1 MSNLRN
7 PQYDAWLFWVPTYQ
21 CNLECN
27 YCKNAWWSG
36 YSRYVSEIFTK
47 TDNINISALKNTL
60 NNSNKIYRINF
71 TGGEPFLTP
80 NIVELCIELTKKH
93 FIAFN
98 TNLTSKKVKEFA
110 EKINPE
116 RVLFINASCHI
127 KELERKNLLSRYIH
141 NFLLCKNRGFNIGAI
156 EVGYPPLLKESDKYK
171 RFFLEKGIEL
181 TFSPYHGKYK
191 GKFYPDSYSE
201 KELKIFGLTEKDIN
215 QFYQYGKL
223 CNAGYNV
230 GIIHPNGDI
239 RYCFLINKSLGNIYE
254 GIKFNDKLTRCP
266 FKYCYC
272 PLNIF
277 DPYLFRKAI
286 SEVGSYDSEW
296 IQPFKNRIKEYME
309 NLFPLKCHN
318 QIERKQNYL
327 TDNTRKL
334 IIEIFMRNKFTRKYL
349 FKHWI

>member
-1 MSNLRN
+1 MSNSRN
-7 PQYDAWLFWVPTYQ
+7 PQYDAWLHLVTSYQ

-27 YCKNAWWSG
+27 YCIAG
-36 YSRYVSEIFTK
+36 IRYVSEIFTK
-47 TDNINISALKNTL
+47 TYPINISALINTL
-60 NNSNKIYRINF
+60 NDSNKIYKFDF
-71 TGGEPFLTP
+71 TGGEPFLVS
-80 NIVELCIELTKKH
+80 NMVELCIELTKKH
-93 FIAFN
+93 FISFN

-116 RVLFINASCHI
+116 RVLFIIASCHI
-127 KELERKNLLSRYIH
+127 KELERRNLLSRYIH

-156 EVGYPPLLKESDKYK
+156 EVGYPPLLKEVDKYK

-201 KELKIFGLTEKDIN
+201 KERKIFGLTEKDIN
-215 QFYQYGKL
+215 PFYQYGKL

-230 GIIHPNGDI
+230 GVIHPNGDI
-239 RYCFLINKSLGNIYE
+239 RYCFYINKSFGNIYE
-254 GIKFNDKLTRCP
+254 GIKFKDKLIRCP
-266 FKYCYC
+266 FKFCNC
-272 PLNIF
+272 PVNMY

-286 SEVGSYDSEW
+286 NEVGPYDAEW
-296 IQPFKNRIKEYME
+296 IQPFKYRIKEYMK
-309 NLFPLKCHN
+309 NLFF
-318 QIERKQNYL
+318 EEKQNYL

-334 IIEIFMRNKFTRKYL
+334 IIEKIMRNKFSRKYL

>member
-7 PQYDAWLFWVPTYQ
+7 PPYDAWLHLVTSYQ

-27 YCKNAWWSG
+27 YCIAG
-36 YSRYVSEIFTK
+36 IRYVSEIFTK
-47 TDNINISALKNTL
+47 TYPINISALINTL
-60 NNSNKIYRINF
+60 NDSNKIYRFDF
-71 TGGEPFLTP
+71 TGGEPFLVS
-80 NIVELCIELTKKH
+80 NMVELCIELTKKH
-93 FIAFN
+93 FIAIN

-127 KELERKNLLSRYIH
+127 KELERTNLLSRYIH

-156 EVGYPPLLKESDKYK
+156 EVGYPPLLKEVDKYK
-171 RFFLEKGIEL
+171 KKFLEKGIDL
-181 TFSPYHGKYK
+181 TFSPYQGNYK

-239 RYCFLINKSLGNIYE
+239 RYCFYVNKSFGNIYE
-254 GIKFNDKLTRCP
+254 GFKFKDKLIRCP
-266 FKYCYC
+266 FKFCVC
-272 PLNIF
+272 PVNMY

-286 SEVGSYDSEW
+286 NEVGPYGAEW
-296 IQPFKNRIKEYME
+296 IQPFKYRIKEYMK
-309 NLFPLKCHN
+309 NLFF
-318 QIERKQNYL
+318 EAKQNYL

-334 IIEIFMRNKFTRKYL
+334 IIEKVMRNKFSRKYL